1 MKFAQWLRGE
11 AQIVLADVNKVFT
24 VLGVAVAASPLP
36 VGVKA
41 TATALI
47 AAGQTTLTGLEAL
60 AGTEAGQAMGDAV
73 DDVTTLLMN
82 TAGAIGKAKSPAAF
96 GAAEKTVLHATWLAM
111 KAQGDTLLAQFMA
124 GIDPVN
130 PAPEQAKPSVTV
142 TIPGVNAGP
151 GQPG

>member
-11 AQIVLADVNKVFT
+11 AQILLADVTKVF
-24 VLGVAVAASPLP
+24 VVANAAVAVLPLP
-36 VGVKA
+36 LGVKA

-47 AAGQTTLTGLEAL
+47 TGAQAALTGLEGL

-82 TAGAIGKAKSPAAF
+82 TAGAIGKAKSPAEF
-96 GAAEKTVLHATWLAM
+96 GAAEKTVLHATWVAM
-111 KAQGDTLLAQFMA
+111 KAQGDTLMAQFMA